1 MSGNR
6 SGDAMIEDEKSNRLE
21 TVIIILAGFA
31 AEFIVGGCFVDGIL
45 VAEWMDYFHQG
56 SSMTAWLG
64 TVIVGI
70 SFCGALFGNLAVKRF
85 GFRKVFFI
93 ASVINATA
101 ITMTSFAYSFYVA
114 IALRVLAGCGLAV
127 LMNAVG
133 PYLLCRFPNHSAVV
147 QAFRG
152 MGGSGGTFVFP
163 FIINSCLNEYGW
175 RGCCLII
182 GGISFQQCA
191 LGLVFRNWSKDDKH
205 QNQHRN
211 QHPPDEHQESLL
223 GQRKDAKHNLYQLE
237 LFKRKMFVAFL
248 VHSFVLC
255 LSVSTIYV
263 HIVSGSKILLEISK
277 EQSRFTLSAIAIA
290 LLVGRVVFS
299 IMTKHP
305 RIDTFTLYMILN
317 ALLAIPVGVLPF
329 LKGYTAALVASA
341 SNGIFLSAFG
351 SLYVLVPLQL
361 FGSECL
367 YMSYSYSTFFSGIGY
382 LLGAPAAGWIYD
394 ATGNY
399 AYSFY
404 FCAGMQIL
412 SVVIMIPG
420 LIKHLTKK
428 SETKTDDDENR
439 VKKLTVESANYIISV
454 QSLT

>member
-1 MSGNR
+1 
-6 SGDAMIEDEKSNRLE
+6 MIEAEKSNRLE

-31 AEFIVGGCFVDGIL
+31 SGFIVGGCYVDGIL

-70 SFCGALFGNLAVKRF
+70 SFCGAPFGNLAVKRF

-101 ITMTSFAYSFYVA
+101 IAMTSFAYNFYVA
-114 IALRVLAGCGLAV
+114 IALRVLAGCGFTV
-127 LMNAVG
+127 LINSLG
-133 PYLLCRFPNHSAVV
+133 PYLLCRFPNQVAVV
-147 QAFRG
+147 QVFRG

-163 FIINSCLNEYGW
+163 FIINYCLNEYGW

-191 LGLVFRNWSKDDKH
+191 LGLVFRNWSKNDK
-205 QNQHRN
+205 QL
-211 QHPPDEHQESLL
+211 PPDNEDNQESLL
-223 GQRKDAKHNLYQLE
+223 EKNKNAKHNLYQLE

-248 VHSFVLC
+248 VHSFIFH
-255 LSVSTIYV
+255 LSLSTIYV
-263 HIVSGSKILLEISK
+263 HIVSGSKFLLEISTK
-277 EQSRFTLSAIAIA
+277 QARFTLSAIAIA
-290 LLVGRVVFS
+290 LFVGRVVFS
-299 IMTKHP
+299 LMTKHP
-305 RIDTFTLYMILN
+305 RIDTFTLYLILN

-329 LKGYTAALVASA
+329 LRGYTAALVVSA
-341 SNGIFLSAFG
+341 TIGISLSG
-351 SLYVLVPLQL
+351 YGCLYTLVVLQL

-367 YMSYSYSTFFSGIGY
+367 YMSYSYSMFFSGIGY
-382 LLGAPAAGWIYD
+382 ILGAPAAGWIYD

-420 LIKHLTKK
+420 LMEHLTQKP
-428 SETKTDDDENR
+428 ETKTDDDENR
-439 VKKLTVESANYIISV
+439 VKKLTVESANYMISV
-454 QSLT
+454 QSLS